1 MIPAIVRQWAA
12 WSPDREDADSWRSW
26 ARAPQPLA
34 YEGCPDVQFLPA
46 LLRRRCSPLARI
58 MLTAAYAACPPD
70 ERARVRTVFASRHGN
85 INESIPMLDR
95 LADEQP
101 ISPTKF
107 SHTVHNAQAGLFSIA
122 ADNREASSSVA
133 AQQDT
138 FACGYLEALA
148 HLQRDPSGSVL
159 LVMADIPLA
168 PTFAKLVEEPVA
180 TYALALLLAAD
191 GDGESIRFCTGAP
204 DAAVP
209 VRAWPDA
216 IEFLR
221 WLLSGESR
229 LSLGSGRHR
238 WQWQRGD
245 SREGATG

>member
-12 WSPDREDADSWRSW
+12 WSPGLEDADAWRAW

-34 YEGCPDVQFLPA
+34 HEGCPDVQFLPA

-58 MLTAAYAACPPD
+58 MLATAYEACPPD

-95 LADEQP
+95 LAEEQP

-122 ADNREASSSVA
+122 AENRRASSSVA
-133 AQQDT
+133 AQENT

-148 HLQRDPSGSVL
+148 HLQRDPGSSVL
-159 LVMADIPLA
+159 LVMADVPLA

-180 TYALALLLAAD
+180 AYGLALLLATE
-191 GDGESIRFCTGAP
+191 GDGTAICFDTAPPETGGRVCEWP
-204 DAAVP
+204 EAA
-209 VRAWPDA
+209 
-216 IEFLR
+216 EFLR
-221 WLLSGESR
+221 WLLSGDAH
-229 LSLGSGRHR
+229 LCLGAGSHR
-238 WQWQRGD
+238 WLWLRHD
-245 SREGATG
+245 APESASA

>member
-12 WSPDREDADSWRSW
+12 WSPDLEDAETWRAW
-26 ARAPQPLA
+26 ARAPHPLA
-34 YEGCPDVQFLPA
+34 HDGCPDVQFLPA

-122 ADNREASSSVA
+122 ADNRQASSSVA

-148 HLQRDPSGSVL
+148 HLQRDPGGRVL

-168 PTFAKLVEEPVA
+168 PTFARLVEEPVA
-180 TYALALLLAAD
+180 AYGLALLLARD
-191 GDGESIRFCTGAP
+191 GDGTAIRFGT
-204 DAAVP
+204 DAREATASAC
-209 VRAWPDA
+209 AWPDA
-216 IEFLR
+216 MEFLR
-221 WLLSGESR
+221 WLLGDEPQLCLGTASR
-229 LSLGSGRHR
+229 R
-238 WQWQRGD
+238 WRWERN
-245 SREGATG
+245 GARAGA

>member
-12 WSPDREDADSWRSW
+12 WSPGLEDSASWRAW
-26 ARAPQPLA
+26 ARAPQPLGRD
-34 YEGCPDVQFLPA
+34 GCPEVQFLPA
-46 LLRRRCSPLARI
+46 MLRRRCSPLARI
-58 MLTAAYAACPPD
+58 MLNAAYAACPEQ
-70 ERARVRTVFASRHGN
+70 ERTRVRTVFASRHGN

-122 ADNREASSSVA
+122 ADNRQASSSVA

-138 FACGYLEALA
+138 FACGYLEALS
-148 HLQRDPSGSVL
+148 HLQRDPGASVL

-180 TYALALLLAAD
+180 TYGLALLLAAD
-191 GDGESIRFCTGAP
+191 GEGTALRFGA
-204 DAAVP
+204 DASQAAS
-209 VRAWPDA
+209 RACAWPDA
-216 IEFLR
+216 LEFLR
-221 WLLSGESR
+221 WLLGEDPQ
-229 LSLGSGRHR
+229 LSLGSGNRRWRWERHR
-238 WQWQRGD
+238 ERNPL
-245 SREGATG
+245 A

>member
-12 WSPDREDADSWRSW
+12 WAPGLEDTDSWRAW

-34 YEGCPDVQFLPA
+34 HEGCPDVQFLPA

-58 MLTAAYAACPPD
+58 MLTAAHAACPAE

-107 SHTVHNAQAGLFSIA
+107 SHTVHNAQAGLYSIA
-122 ADNREASSSVA
+122 ADNRQASSSVA

-138 FACGYLEALA
+138 FACGYLETLA
-148 HLQRDPSGSVL
+148 HLQRDPNRSVL

-180 TYALALLLAAD
+180 TYGLALLLAAD
-191 GDGESIRFCTGAP
+191 GEGTALRFGA
-204 DAAVP
+204 DASQAAS
-209 VRAWPDA
+209 RAYAWPDA
-216 IEFLR
+216 LEFLR
-221 WLLSGESR
+221 WLLGEDPQ
-229 LSLGSGRHR
+229 LSLGSGNRRWRWERHR
-238 WQWQRGD
+238 ERNQI
-245 SREGATG
+245 A